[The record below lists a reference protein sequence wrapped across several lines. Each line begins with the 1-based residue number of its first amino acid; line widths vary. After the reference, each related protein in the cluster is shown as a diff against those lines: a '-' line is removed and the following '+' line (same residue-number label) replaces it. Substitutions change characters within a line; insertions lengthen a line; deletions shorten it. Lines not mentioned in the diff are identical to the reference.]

1 MFVGGACTSP
11 TADSGSTASTAAG
24 SIDPDEP
31 QDLLPGGPPGSQAL
45 AELPGR
51 LAITAT
57 GELVLTD
64 PSGGDI
70 EVVDS
75 AEFLAQPTWAPT
87 GQALAWTRADGDA
100 AEVRLNAVETISAAE
115 DPDVT
120 VPTVPA
126 LPGADSEEASS
137 TDDDL
142 ELVETIELGDRP
154 AIYLQWNGDATRL
167 GILQNRPDGV
177 VPGIELSTA
186 VVADGQI
193 ERVAGGPSVY
203 FSWALEGS
211 GLAVHQGT
219 DVVLVPAE
227 AGAPPLA
234 QSERWFTAPAW
245 LAAETLLVA
254 TAGSLDRVD
263 VTTGEASSLVA
274 LEGPTEF
281 VVNRNRSHVAFL
293 QPGAGMLTVQAP
305 NPDPGAEPDPEA
317 DSEPDAPTASAS
329 DEPGALQVLGLDTG
343 DLTLVGLRAGE
354 AVTPVAFEWS
364 PDGSLLAF
372 LAPSELQPGLLRWY
386 FWQMGPG
393 GGNVVGAT
401 TAFTPSAVSVAQYLP
416 FFAQY
421 AQSATGWSPN
431 SIAFA
436 FAGSIDAVSGI
447 FIHVLGETPQSVYV
461 GPGDYVT
468 WSPANVQGA
477 GRSFL

>member
-1 MFVGGACTSP
+1 MDA
-11 TADSGSTASTAAG
+11 
-24 SIDPDEP
+24 
-31 QDLLPGGPPGSQAL
+31 LPGGPPGSAAL

-64 PSGGDI
+64 PTGSNV

-75 AEFLAQPTWAPT
+75 AEFVAQPTWAPT
-87 GQALAWTRADGDA
+87 GQALAWTRAEGQD
-100 AEVRLNAVETISAAE
+100 AEVRLESVETTSADA
-115 DPDVT
+115 DPDAT

-126 LPGADSEEASS
+126 VPDAGSEETTS
-137 TDDDL
+137 TDDAL

-154 AIYLQWNGDATRL
+154 AIYLQWNSDATRL
-167 GILQNRPDGV
+167 GILQTEPDGV

-186 VVADGQI
+186 VVADGQTDS
-193 ERVAGGPSVY
+193 VASGPSVY
-203 FSWALEGS
+203 FSWALEGT
-211 GLAVHQGT
+211 GLAAHRDA
-219 DVVLVPAE
+219 DVVLLPAE
-227 AGAPPLA
+227 TGAPTLA
-234 QSERWFTAPAW
+234 QSQRWFTAPVW
-245 LAAETLLVA
+245 LAAEALLVA

-281 VVNRNRSHVAFL
+281 VVNRNRGHVAFL
-293 QPGAGMLTVQAP
+293 QPGAGLLTVQA
-305 NPDPGAEPDPEA
+305 GA
-317 DSEPDAPTASAS
+317 TAS
-329 DEPGALQVLGLDTG
+329 DEPGALQVLNLDTG

-354 AVTPVAFEWS
+354 AVTPIAFEWS
-364 PDGSLLAF
+364 PDGSILAF

-386 FWQMGPG
+386 FWQLGPG

-401 TAFTPSAVSVAQYLP
+401 TAFTPSAVSIAQYLP

-461 GPGDYVT
+461 GPGEYVT